1 MAPSTK
7 GTSFQRRFQRLFSS
21 WAPCSF
27 GSESKLKTVDISLK
41 FSSFINDLT
50 DVPYLA
56 EEKRNVCEGILRYD
70 ECFNVLQTFQ
80 KNKSPENDGLTAEFC
95 LAFWPLLGKLI
106 VDSLNYAFEYGELS
120 NSQKQ
125 AVITLIEKK
134 EKDKR
139 LVKNWRPISL
149 VNVDAKLGSK
159 TLAKRL
165 EKVLP
170 EVIHFNQ
177 NAFVKGRTIFDAVR
191 TIDDVIEYARC
202 KDIPGILVAIDFEKA
217 FASLN
222 CNFHLRVLDDA
233 FNFVPSFI
241 Q

>member
-1 MAPSTK
+1 MAPPSN
-7 GTSFQRRFQRLFSS
+7 GTLFQLLFSS

-27 GSESKLKTVDISLK
+27 GSESELKTVDISLK
-41 FSSFINDLT
+41 FSSFINGLT

-56 EEKRNVCEGILRYD
+56 KEKRNVCEGYRYD
-70 ECFNVLQTFQ
+70 ECFIVLQTFQ
-80 KNKSPENDGLTAEFC
+80 KNKSPVNDGLTAEFC
-95 LAFWPLLGKLI
+95 LAFWPLLGELI

-125 AVITLIEKK
+125 AVTTLIEKK

-177 NAFVKGRTIFDAVR
+177 NAF
-191 TIDDVIEYARC
+191 
-202 KDIPGILVAIDFEKA
+202 
-217 FASLN
+217 
-222 CNFHLRVLDDA
+222 CNGEN
-233 FNFVPSFI
+233 NF
-241 Q
+241 

>member
-80 KNKSPENDGLTAEFC
+80 KNKSPVNDGLTAEFC
-95 LAFWPLLGKLI
+95 LAFWPLLAKLI

-120 NSQKQ
+120 KSQKQ

-134 EKDKR
+134 EKDKK

-165 EKVLP
+165 AKVLP

-177 NAFVKGRTIFDAVR
+177 NAFFKG
-191 TIDDVIEYARC
+191 E
-202 KDIPGILVAIDFEKA
+202 
-217 FASLN
+217 N
-222 CNFHLRVLDDA
+222 NFCCRQ
-233 FNFVPSFI
+233 NGR
-241 Q
+241 

>member
-56 EEKRNVCEGILRYD
+56 EEKRNVCEGILRCD
-70 ECFNVLQTFQ
+70 ERFNVLQTFQ
-80 KNKSPENDGLTAEFC
+80 KNKSPEDDGLTAEFC

-177 NAFVKGRTIFDAVR
+177 NEFWNG
-191 TIDDVIEYARC
+191 E
-202 KDIPGILVAIDFEKA
+202 
-217 FASLN
+217 N
-222 CNFHLRVLDDA
+222 NF
-233 FNFVPSFI
+233 
-241 Q
+241 